1 MGLAGIS
8 CRTRDKNMVKALA
21 IRFVNANPIQEY
33 YLEYPMDRGA
43 W

>member
-8 CRTRDKNMVKALA
+8 CTHDKNMVKALV
-21 IRFVNANPIQEY
+21 IRLVNANPIQEY
-33 YLEYPMDRGA
+33 YLENPIDRGA